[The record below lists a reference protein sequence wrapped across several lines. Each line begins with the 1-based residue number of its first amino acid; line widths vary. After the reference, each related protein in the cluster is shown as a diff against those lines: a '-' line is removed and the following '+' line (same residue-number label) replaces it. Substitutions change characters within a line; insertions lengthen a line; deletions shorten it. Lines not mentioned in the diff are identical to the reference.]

1 MKKRFIAVGLIA
13 ILGFSCSSNNQ
24 EDSQEPIEKTE
35 AQIEAEKKLRN
46 TPRKNY
52 KIDIKM
58 NIDELVKELTEGK
71 DIAHLSYTHGIATAQ
86 QLLREKLEFIN
97 IDKFASEVAAYEN
110 GSKTPKDKMI
120 VSQELQAI
128 AQSSN
133 NFQNLTP
140 EDGDKVVEGIA
151 SLYYTLFIN
160 DPSFSN
166 LDIEQYQKGLKEYWK
181 TQKIENE
188 QALAEE
194 YFTYKATFSKD
205 LGKKFLAKNKLRPEV
220 TETESGLQY
229 EVLQEGSGANPSDTN
244 EVTVHYQGE
253 LIDGKIFDSS
263 YQRGETISFGLNQV
277 IKGWT
282 EGLQLMNNG
291 AKYRL
296 YIPYEIGYGER
307 GTQGIPPFATLIFD
321 VELFSFK

>member
-1 MKKRFIAVGLIA
+1 
-13 ILGFSCSSNNQ
+13 
-24 EDSQEPIEKTE
+24 
-35 AQIEAEKKLRN
+35 
-46 TPRKNY
+46 
-52 KIDIKM
+52 
-58 NIDELVKELTEGK
+58 
-71 DIAHLSYTHGIATAQ
+71 
-86 QLLREKLEFIN
+86 
-97 IDKFASEVAAYEN
+97 
-110 GSKTPKDKMI
+110 MI